1 MKYFVQAVLFQLLFS
16 TILFAQKGLDIDD
29 FTIAGF
35 PRKEELSKAVLA
47 NNIFVRVEASAKKC
61 FVGEPILVTYKFYT
75 RLVAQSKVTRMPGF
89 SGCSVQEMTT
99 NDITSTIET
108 LNGKKYKVN
117 TIRKIQLTP
126 LQSGTL
132 ILDTASVESSFTVY
146 NEGVTEQQI
155 KYGSALTHDE
165 TITLHSKEVFIE
177 VNELPE
183 KDKPTTFNGV
193 IGNFTIGAKLSKQT
207 DTAKENNNLKITITG
222 FGNFA
227 NIVCPIV
234 NWPKNVEHFEPVVS
248 EDMNKFIF
256 PNAGKKVFDIPFVVK
271 EKGTIEI
278 PAIAFVYFDNI
289 LKIYKTATTDSL
301 KIDVKPALDKTI
313 DETKLSQNITNKKY
327 IWIVPVIAILAGIG
341 WWLKFGKK
349 QKPTPTDLI
358 QTAEQ
363 RIEEDVTLFTATIIP
378 TTNNTIL
385 HELSFLTSDDT
396 AFFTKAK
403 QLLQTTLEQPN
414 EDSKKSS
421 LQSLLNECNAALYG
435 GKKIIDKDQFLE
447 LLKTLLS

>member
-29 FTIAGF
+29 FTNAGF

-47 NNIFVRVEASAKKC
+47 NNIFVRAEASAKKC

-108 LNGKKYKVN
+108 FNGKKYKIN

-193 IGNFTIGAKLSKQT
+193 IGNFIIGAKLSKQT
-207 DTAKENNNLKITITG
+207 DTANENNSLKITITG

-227 NIVCPIV
+227 NIICPIV
-234 NWPKNVEHFEPVVS
+234 NWPENVEHFEPVVS
-248 EDMNKFIF
+248 EDINKLIF
-256 PNAGKKVFDIPFVVK
+256 PNAGIKVFDIPFVVK

-278 PAIAFVYFDNI
+278 PAIAFVYFDNTM
-289 LKIYKTATTDSL
+289 KMYKTATTDSL
-301 KIDVKPALDKTI
+301 KIDVKAALDKTI
-313 DETKLSQNITNKKY
+313 DETKLSQDITNKKY
-327 IWIVPVIAILAGIG
+327 IWIVPVIAIVAGIG
-341 WWLKFGKK
+341 WWLKFVKK
-349 QKPTPTDLI
+349 HKPTPTDLI

-363 RIEEDVTLFTATIIP
+363 RIEEDVTLITAPITP
-378 TTNNTIL
+378 TKNESL
-385 HELSFLTSDDT
+385 HELSFLTYDDT

-403 QLLQTTLEQPN
+403 QLLLTALEQQQD
-414 EDSKKSS
+414 DSKKIAF
-421 LQSLLNECNAALYG
+421 QNLLNECNAALYG
-435 GKKIIDKDQFLE
+435 GKKNIDKEQLIE